1 MNKIPIIYSDSYY
14 VDIGD
19 HVFPTSKYRIL
30 KESIEKDEF
39 LKKKCE
45 IIPPEEI
52 EGKVIRMVHED
63 EYIDK
68 LETGSL
74 SDEEILTMEVPYSD
88 TIVKASFMC
97 CGGTVTTARYALERK
112 AAVHLGGGFHHAFS
126 DHGEGFCVLNDV
138 AVGIKAL
145 LEEVKIERAL
155 VFDCDLHQGNGTA
168 AIFAEE
174 ERVFTFSI
182 HQENNYP
189 FHKPKSDLDIGLRD
203 YTSDKEYL
211 KHLYDKVP
219 KIISTFKPDLIMYL
233 AGADPF
239 KEDQLGNL
247 SLTKEGLRERDNFVC
262 LQARNFGVP
271 IAITLA
277 GGYAFNRD
285 DTVDIHLGTV
295 EECVK
300 VFGGEEIEQGYRNI
314 YSG

>member
-1 MNKIPIIYSDSYY
+1 MTRIPIIYSDSYY

-30 KESIEKDEF
+30 KECIEKDDF
-39 LKKKCE
+39 LRERCE
-45 IIPPEEI
+45 IIPPEEVGEKI
-52 EGKVIRMVHED
+52 VRMVHED

-68 LETGSL
+68 LQTGSL
-74 SDEEILTMEVPYSD
+74 SEEEILTMEVPYSD
-88 TIVKASFMC
+88 TIVKASLTC
-97 CGGTVTTARYALERK
+97 CGGTATTANYALERK
-112 AAVHLGGGFHHAFS
+112 VAVHLGGGFHHAFS

-138 AVGIKAL
+138 AVGIRAL
-145 LEEVKIERAL
+145 LEEEKIEKAL
-155 VFDCDLHQGNGTA
+155 IVDCDLHQGNGTA

-189 FHKPKSDLDIGLRD
+189 FHKPKSNLDIGLKD

-219 KIISTFKPDLIMYL
+219 KVVSTFKPDLIMYL

-247 SLTKEGLRERDNFVC
+247 ALTKEGLRERDNFVS
-262 LQARNFGVP
+262 LQAKNFGVP
-271 IAITLA
+271 IAVTLA

-295 EECVK
+295 KECVE
-300 VFGGEEIEQGYRNI
+300 VFTGDEK
-314 YSG
+314 